1 MDLSDE
7 EIICLDQSPSK
18 NVVRLN
24 QKSLNIDSGTLYQT
38 IVDVDS
44 DEDDRIEMRES
55 RGKSSRSRKRTIVD
69 VDPLDIDVTE
79 DDVDSD
85 IESIEGEIQELEKEI
100 DDAIIARSDLEGH
113 RIRKCFVGLY
123 NSSVVIEDDMYDE
136 DCGELD
142 DNDGDLYGDDSIIT
156 NSDLGGHRI
165 HKCFVGLYNTPVII
179 EDDFYDDD
187 DHDESD
193 VGKKMVRSHK
203 KETLPR
209 RSARKVTKEG
219 QVRSSRRKRTVV
231 EVDIE
236 DSDDED
242 SGYDSPRA
250 VASKSRRRRE
260 EEDGEKM
267 SVEVSEYEKIR
278 ENNIKERLEMLK
290 TLGIQ
295 SALDEC
301 KSGLKK
307 TGEKRKSRAGEWG
320 ERRKSARLVAR
331 EEDEDYV
338 PDLSSGDSEDRYAVE
353 DPSDHSHDGIRRHPC
368 RECSSCRVPDCRR

>member
-7 EIICLDQSPSK
+7 EIICLDLSPSK
-18 NVVRLN
+18 NVVKLD
-24 QKSLNIDSGTLYQT
+24 QKSLIDSGTLYQT

-44 DEDDRIEMRES
+44 DEDDRLEMKER
-55 RGKSSRSRKRTIVD
+55 SSRSRKRTIVD
-69 VDPLDIDVTE
+69 VDPLEIDDIR

-85 IESIEGEIQELEKEI
+85 NESIEEEIQELEKEI
-100 DDAIIARSDLEGH
+100 DDAIIARSDLGGH

-123 NSSVVIEDDMYDE
+123 NSPVVIEDDMYDE

-142 DNDGDLYGDDSIIT
+142 DDDRNLYGDDSIIS

-187 DHDESD
+187 DHDEDD
-193 VGKKMVRSHK
+193 VGKKKVRSHK

-219 QVRSSRRKRTVV
+219 QERSSRRKRTVV

-260 EEDGEKM
+260 EEDGEM

-307 TGEKRKSRAGEWG
+307 TGEKRKSRAGEWS

-338 PDLSSGDSEDRYAVE
+338 PDLSSWDGEDRYAVE